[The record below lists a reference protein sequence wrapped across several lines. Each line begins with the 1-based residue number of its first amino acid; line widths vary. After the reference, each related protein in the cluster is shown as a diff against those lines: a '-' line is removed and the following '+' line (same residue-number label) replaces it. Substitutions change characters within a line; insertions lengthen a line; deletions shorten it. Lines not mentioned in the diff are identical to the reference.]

1 MLVQLQA
8 PNPAGA
14 IDAGAYCTLIFKE
27 AGAANALRIP
37 ATALIAHDGGSQ
49 QVAVLTPGN
58 IARLKTVTLGRDH
71 GNAVDVVAGLAP
83 GDRVIDSPPE
93 TLRDGDHVRL
103 GAEQAHETPAP

>member
-1 MLVQLQA
+1 LHADLQGGGRRQCLA
-8 PNPAGA
+8 HP
-14 IDAGAYCTLIFKE
+14 
-27 AGAANALRIP
+27 RH
-37 ATALIAHDGGSQ
+37 ALIAHDGGSQ

-58 IARLKTVTLGRDH
+58 IARLRTVTLGRDH

-103 GAEQAHETPAP
+103 GAGAGA

>member
-1 MLVQLQA
+1 M
-8 PNPAGA
+8 
-14 IDAGAYCTLIFKE
+14 
-27 AGAANALRIP
+27 
-37 ATALIAHDGGSQ
+37 
-49 QVAVLTPGN
+49 LTPGN

-103 GAEQAHETPAP
+103 GAGAGA